1 MTTKECGTCTKC
13 CEGYLTAN
21 IKGHEMFPGKPCFFL
36 EVNKGCTIYLDR
48 PVNPCKSF
56 DCGWKFIDEMPDKFK
71 PEVCG
76 VILHLEENNE
86 NEYFAI
92 INAPSEPS
100 AEYLSWAITFARS
113 KNINIVWYVDD
124 RGWWLGN
131 EEFCKQMELKHSS
144 SDPIKK

>member
-1 MTTKECGTCTKC
+1 
-13 CEGYLTAN
+13 
-21 IKGHEMFPGKPCFFL
+21 
-36 EVNKGCTIYLDR
+36 
-48 PVNPCKSF
+48 
-56 DCGWKFIDEMPDKFK
+56 MPDKFK